1 MGATQPF
8 LSLAKRFESKIGMD
22 VFLSDDAKEGPLAFM
37 QKRKPE
43 FQGR

>member
-1 MGATQPF
+1 
-8 LSLAKRFESKIGMD
+8 MD

-43 FQGR
+43 FKGR